1 MITMSY
7 HFILTDLITTLK
19 WQLSA
24 DVARKLTAML
34 IAARPMFLVCRRRRK
49 RDP

>member
-1 MITMSY
+1 MSY
-7 HFILTDLITTLK
+7 HIVLADLITTLK

-24 DVARKLTAML
+24 NVTVKLTAML